1 MSGSVGASFSRK
13 FLVSVLATG
22 FFLGVSLA
30 VAGVVGAQQ
39 TETMNASWYGPGFE
53 GATTANGEVFDPSGF
68 TAAHKT
74 LPFGT
79 TLEVCYEGCVNV
91 RINDRGPFI
100 AGRDLDLAQGAADA
114 IGLTAVGHAAVN
126 VTYTDGSAP
135 AGPSGEAEP
144 SGETTPQ
151 PTEQPQTQ
159 PEQPQAQ
166 PTAQPEAPVA
176 EPQAPANE
184 VSQADTAAD
193 GQYAV
198 EDQYEGEDGSA
209 ADNQYEDE
217 GGSAANDQYDPGDFD
232 DFSAADSQYSPPPEL
247 DDFSVA
253 EGQYDPG
260 DSADFSA
267 ADSQYSPPAETQSSP
282 VAEAAPE
289 PLAPPEPAAVE
300 TAPLELATPGSTV
313 ERRIVLALA
322 APPENYTGALP
333 EASPE
338 DPPAEAASV
347 AQEEAPSEEAPLS
360 EGVPNKESEPESS
373 PEEPK
378 SGSVAAVAGLTVLP
392 DTGGLPVAP
401 LAGAALV
408 AMSLMLVGV
417 RAFRR

>member
-1 MSGSVGASFSRK
+1 MSGSVGASFSRR

-232 DFSAADSQYSPPPEL
+232 DFSAADSQYSPP
-247 DDFSVA
+247 
-253 EGQYDPG
+253 
-260 DSADFSA
+260 
-267 ADSQYSPPAETQSSP
+267 AETQSSP

-408 AMSLMLVGV
+408 AISLMLVGV

>member
-1 MSGSVGASFSRK
+1 
-13 FLVSVLATG
+13 LVSVLATG

-232 DFSAADSQYSPPPEL
+232 DFSAADSQYSPP
-247 DDFSVA
+247 
-253 EGQYDPG
+253 
-260 DSADFSA
+260 
-267 ADSQYSPPAETQSSP
+267 AETQSSP

-408 AMSLMLVGV
+408 AISLMLVGV

>member
-1 MSGSVGASFSRK
+1 MSGSVGASFSRR

-232 DFSAADSQYSPPPEL
+232 DFSAADSQYSPP
-247 DDFSVA
+247 
-253 EGQYDPG
+253 
-260 DSADFSA
+260 
-267 ADSQYSPPAETQSSP
+267 AETQSSP

>member
-1 MSGSVGASFSRK
+1 
-13 FLVSVLATG
+13 
-22 FFLGVSLA
+22 
-30 VAGVVGAQQ
+30 
-39 TETMNASWYGPGFE
+39 MNASWYGPGFE

-217 GGSAANDQYDPGDFD
+217 GGSAANDQYDP
-232 DFSAADSQYSPPPEL
+232 E
-247 DDFSVA
+247 
-253 EGQYDPG
+253 